1 MRWRSSTHSASSV
14 GKKNW
19 IAKDKEPTEWPVAG
33 RRDNCRPGRYQFR
46 CRPSASSHANHSETP
61 QPGRPSASSK
71 STSGRRIANGIGRV
85 STAGRADP
93 GISNAT
99 LARKAFVTAQTMQAI
114 VTDLERAGFIL
125 RHADPSHGR
134 ILRAG
139 LTDHGHEALIQ
150 ADQVV
155 FDVESAMIRSLSD
168 GEVATLI
175 NLLGRCGENLGSDE

>member
-1 MRWRSSTHSASSV
+1 MSTTIPPGPSL
-14 GKKNW
+14 
-19 IAKDKEPTEWPVAG
+19 T
-33 RRDNCRPGRYQFR
+33 RPGYLLKRVQHALR
-46 CRPSASSHANHSETP
+46 NRMDSALRPIGLTTP
-61 QPGRPSASSK
+61 QYS
-71 STSGRRIANGIGRV
+71 V
-85 STAGRADP
+85 LTAVRADP

-99 LARKAFVTAQTMQAI
+99 LAREAFVTAQTMQAI
-114 VTDLERAGFIL
+114 VTNLERDGLIL

-134 ILRAG
+134 ILRTV

-175 NLLGRCGENLGSDE
+175 NLLGRCGENLSSDE

>member
-1 MRWRSSTHSASSV
+1 MSTKMPPRPSL
-14 GKKNW
+14 
-19 IAKDKEPTEWPVAG
+19 T
-33 RRDNCRPGRYQFR
+33 RPGYLLKRAQHALR
-46 CRPSASSHANHSETP
+46 NRMDSALRPIGLTTP
-61 QPGRPSASSK
+61 QYA
-71 STSGRRIANGIGRV
+71 V
-85 STAGRADP
+85 LTAVRADP

-99 LARKAFVTAQTMQAI
+99 LAREAFVTAQTMQAI
-114 VTDLERAGFIL
+114 VTNLERDGFIL

-134 ILRAG
+134 ILRTG

-175 NLLGRCGENLGSDE
+175 NLLGRCGENLSSDE